1 MDNTYLNKTLY
12 KLFLIAIK
20 YIPLIIAMVFVTSI
34 TCNYF
39 GYSVPLLS
47 YFGGACYIFIG
58 LLYLISFVFK
68 FCILHRIPLHYV
80 TIGNVFGIL
89 TKYCS
94 FSLSTLTMFRIYF
107 ILTGIMAIVYIWFMY
122 KNRNKPKVD
131 PIKQL
136 CESYFKCHK
145 QI

>member
-1 MDNTYLNKTLY
+1 MDNTYLNKHLY
-12 KLFLIAIK
+12 KAFLIFIK
-20 YIPLIIAMVFVTSI
+20 YIPLALAAMFLSGII
-34 TCNYF
+34 CNYIGF
-39 GYSVPLLS
+39 TVPALIYIGGTS
-47 YFGGACYIFIG
+47 YTFLG

-80 TIGNVFGIL
+80 TIGNVFGML
-89 TKYCS
+89 DKYCS

-107 ILTGIMAIVYIWFMY
+107 ILTGIMAIVYIWFVY

>member
-1 MDNTYLNKTLY
+1 MNNTYLNKHLY
-12 KLFLIAIK
+12 KIFLILIK
-20 YIPLIIAMVFVTSI
+20 HLPIINALIFVTNI
-34 TCNYF
+34 VCNYI
-39 GYSVPLLS
+39 GLHLPWVAYL
-47 YFGGACYIFIG
+47 GGTSFITLG

-80 TIGNVFGIL
+80 TIGNVFGML
-89 TKYCS
+89 DKYCS